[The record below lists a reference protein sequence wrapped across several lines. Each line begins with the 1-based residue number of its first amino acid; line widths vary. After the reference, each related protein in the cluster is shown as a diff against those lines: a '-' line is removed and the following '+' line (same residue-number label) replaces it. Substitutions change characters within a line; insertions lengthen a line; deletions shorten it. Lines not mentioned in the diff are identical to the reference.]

1 MHSLI
6 AKIFFAYWL
15 AAGVAIIYSDL
26 QPHKLIHTPELS
38 DALDTSL
45 TINGRSLVD
54 AYRTGKCSNPAAWSA
69 QASDTIRLVS
79 VDGKTL
85 CGNLDT
91 SRLARLI
98 AAANSGNKRITQDF
112 THYQVIAVP
121 VVGNDATRYIL
132 LVKSRYT
139 SALQIF
145 GFLPGA
151 KTLEISIVVTF
162 FLAILIVLPLRRLR
176 AATRQIAD
184 GDLDARVSAGFFA
197 RALARVGLRD
207 DIDGLMRDFNGMA
220 ARLQSHVNGQQL
232 LLRDVSHELRSPLA
246 RLAVALELARD
257 MTGEGASCEIQAHLD
272 RIELE
277 SVRLNSLIGH
287 ILSFS
292 YIESIRDLHHSVD
305 LSLTSLVNE
314 LLPDVQYEAE
324 GRQCHIVT
332 STPRDCIVNGDSD
345 MLRHALENIVRNAIR
360 YSPAG
365 GTVEINVA
373 PEQSNG
379 QASAVLRVSD
389 TGPGVAEEKLNLIL
403 NPFYR
408 ASDVRRGSS
417 NGFGIGLAI
426 ADRAAHLHAGKI
438 VARNRKG
445 GGLVVELS
453 LPLAA
458 TAS

>member
-1 MHSLI
+1 MHSLL
-6 AKIFFAYWL
+6 AKIFLAYWL

-45 TINGRSLVD
+45 AINGHSLID
-54 AYRTGKCSNPAAWSA
+54 AYKAGKCSSTALWPN
-69 QASDTIRLVS
+69 QASDAISLVS
-79 VDGKTL
+79 VDGKPL

-91 SRLARLI
+91 SSLHGLI
-98 AAANSGNKRITQDF
+98 TAAFAGNKRIARDF
-112 THYQVIAVP
+112 ARYQLIALPVTANDGVHYV
-121 VVGNDATRYIL
+121 L
-132 LVKSRYT
+132 LVKSKYT
-139 SALQIF
+139 SAFQFF
-145 GFLPGA
+145 GFLPGS

-176 AATRQIAD
+176 AAARQIAD
-184 GDLDARVSAGFFA
+184 GNLDARVSAGFFS
-197 RALARVGLRD
+197 RLLARIGLRD

-220 ARLQSHVNGQQL
+220 ERLQSHVKGQQL

-257 MTGEGASCEIQAHLD
+257 MSGDRSSAQVQAHLD

-292 YIESIRDLHHSVD
+292 YIQSIRDLHHSVD

-332 STPRDCIVNGDSD
+332 STPRDCIVSGDEIRDFEHPTSKSVRQRATKRTFN
-345 MLRHALENIVRNAIR
+345 LRCH
-360 YSPAG
+360 
-365 GTVEINVA
+365 
-373 PEQSNG
+373 
-379 QASAVLRVSD
+379 VS
-389 TGPGVAEEKLNLIL
+389 T
-403 NPFYR
+403 
-408 ASDVRRGSS
+408 
-417 NGFGIGLAI
+417 
-426 ADRAAHLHAGKI
+426 
-438 VARNRKG
+438 
-445 GGLVVELS
+445 
-453 LPLAA
+453 
-458 TAS
+458 